1 MKSSKTIIAL
11 SLVLSLSACGG
22 GGSDPEPVNND
33 QVDGISDNGNEVIV
47 DAVDGE
53 LKTNVGLNAYA
64 KVNPNNGLHET
75 LGENSLSCSSN
86 DAFLFETEHFQVF
99 SETEYDINDY
109 KLVAGVLDETVFG
122 IFSETE
128 EIGSLT
134 GLSIGEYM
142 QKRRSIAKCAL
153 DTLIKNYFELDSVR
167 NSLPES
173 SADWSEDEKIDYA
186 WDKYIEASKD
196 EQIALAI
203 EAGGVDGYSWSEDD
217 ISHGNFIKVCM
228 HSNTSSYVE
237 ETYTGINIV
246 APSVSLPD
254 DYRGAVRNAMIQMYQ
269 VGVSNSV
276 HGNLLPKWFANGQ
289 ANYFTG
295 IPADRNDHGLYDTT
309 FVVSEEDLENLNDDP
324 SLQSHFA
331 LAYQYLSNANVPGQS
346 LFDIPLEMA
355 SDSDVYKLSDLESDY
370 PYEKPTSGSLESAA
384 FIKAF
389 DSVALV
395 DETGEPLSYQRYKY
409 EYHSL
414 MAN

>member
-1 MKSSKTIIAL
+1 
-11 SLVLSLSACGG
+11 
-22 GGSDPEPVNND
+22 
-33 QVDGISDNGNEVIV
+33 
-47 DAVDGE
+47 
-53 LKTNVGLNAYA
+53 
-64 KVNPNNGLHET
+64 
-75 LGENSLSCSSN
+75 
-86 DAFLFETEHFQVF
+86 
-99 SETEYDINDY
+99 
-109 KLVAGVLDETVFG
+109 
-122 IFSETE
+122 
-128 EIGSLT
+128 
-134 GLSIGEYM
+134 
-142 QKRRSIAKCAL
+142 
-153 DTLIKNYFELDSVR
+153 
-167 NSLPES
+167 
-173 SADWSEDEKIDYA
+173 
-186 WDKYIEASKD
+186 
-196 EQIALAI
+196 
-203 EAGGVDGYSWSEDD
+203 